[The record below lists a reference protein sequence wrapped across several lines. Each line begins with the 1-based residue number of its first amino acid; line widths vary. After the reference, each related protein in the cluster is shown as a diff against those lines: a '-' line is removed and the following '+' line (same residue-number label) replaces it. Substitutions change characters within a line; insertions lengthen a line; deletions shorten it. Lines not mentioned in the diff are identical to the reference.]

1 MWSGSIFLHVVSLT
15 HIQEEL
21 SRACCEDYFTL
32 LLRRYMMSIA
42 SEIAKKTDCG
52 ALITGESLGQ
62 VASQTMQALAVT
74 NDASVLP
81 VFRPLIGMDK
91 EEIIERA
98 RAINTFE
105 TSILP
110 YEDCCTV
117 FTPRH
122 PKTRPDLA
130 KVLEEERKLDFEA
143 LRAEAIASDNVIY
156 LKADFK
162 D

>member
-1 MWSGSIFLHVVSLT
+1 M
-15 HIQEEL
+15 
-21 SRACCEDYFTL
+21 
-32 LLRRYMMSIA
+32 
-42 SEIAKKTDCG
+42 
-52 ALITGESLGQ
+52 
-62 VASQTMQALAVT
+62 
-74 NDASVLP
+74 
-81 VFRPLIGMDK
+81 
-91 EEIIERA
+91 
-98 RAINTFE
+98 
-105 TSILP
+105 
-110 YEDCCTV
+110 

>member
-1 MWSGSIFLHVVSLT
+1 M
-15 HIQEEL
+15 
-21 SRACCEDYFTL
+21 
-32 LLRRYMMSIA
+32 
-42 SEIAKKTDCG
+42 
-52 ALITGESLGQ
+52 
-62 VASQTMQALAVT
+62 T
-74 NDASVLP
+74 NDASVFP